1 MIKLFR
7 YELRRL
13 LLNKLFLG
21 ILLASLGYGWLTL
34 TNTIILGVAH
44 TAPFSPWSF
53 GYFLS
58 QILPLICVGELFFLS
73 FFTSKEELQIRSVIR
88 ATSMDQR
95 RYAVIRCGAVL
106 TGTLLLSL
114 CVVALATVF
123 YVRLFGWTNFGELL
137 LPAMLTLL
145 PTIIFCLGTGLLLV
159 NLHPALIYVL
169 MAAILLLHLLPLP
182 MAISFSL
189 SSFFSQYPL
198 TMDKLDPAFHIP
210 SWLIASKSVLTL
222 LGLALAI
229 TAVNMQKTSFSP
241 NHYRNRTSCKS

>member
-1 MIKLFR
+1 MTKLFQ

-13 LLNKLFLG
+13 LHNKLFFCV
-21 ILLASLGYGWLTL
+21 LAVSLGYGWLTL

-58 QILPLICVGELFFLS
+58 QTLPLICVGELLFLS

-114 CVVALATVF
+114 CVVVLATVF
-123 YVRLFGWTNFGELL
+123 YVRLFGWMNFGELL
-137 LPAMLTLL
+137 LPALLTLL
-145 PTIIFCLGTGLLLV
+145 PAIIFCLGIGLLLM

-169 MAAILLLHLLPLP
+169 IAAVLLLPLLPLP
-182 MAISFSL
+182 TAISFSL
-189 SSFFSQYPL
+189 NSFFSQYPL
-198 TMDKLDPAFHIP
+198 TLGKLDPAFHIP
-210 SWLIASKSVLTL
+210 SWLIASKTVLTL
-222 LGLALAI
+222 LGLAFAI
-229 TAVNMQKTSFSP
+229 AAVNMQKTSFSL
-241 NHYRNRTSCKS
+241 NHCRNRTNFKS